1 MTVRALAIVDA
12 LSKEYG
18 EVEASFRRLGEH
30 IGAIALDLGEEVRS
44 ALKDVVEA
52 AVQEDLGRSVEMLEW
67 IESHYPERLRA
78 VLEELLRRLI
88 PRLPAA
94 VRAIA
99 PATARDAADLADRF
113 TRLLHILYLHSGD
126 EYFYNMA
133 VIFYAFKLAL
143 SQRGAPRSLTLTA
156 ALIRLLRLG
165 DVDGSHALA
174 AYAVREALRRVPPYR
189 LPERGLGGEVRRW
202 ALALRAA
209 YDLNMAAK
217 VEGELLAEWGFF
229 DALGGED

>member
-88 PRLPAA
+88 PRPPAA
-94 VRAIA
+94 VRSIA

-113 TRLLHILYLHSGD
+113 TRLLHIL
-126 EYFYNMA
+126 
-133 VIFYAFKLAL
+133 
-143 SQRGAPRSLTLTA
+143 
-156 ALIRLLRLG
+156 
-165 DVDGSHALA
+165 
-174 AYAVREALRRVPPYR
+174 
-189 LPERGLGGEVRRW
+189 
-202 ALALRAA
+202 
-209 YDLNMAAK
+209 
-217 VEGELLAEWGFF
+217 
-229 DALGGED
+229 